1 MSSEPTET
9 SVYVHFPWCA
19 RKCPYC
25 DFATEP
31 MRSDALPHDAYAD
44 ALLRELDARTES
56 LQGRALK
63 SVFFQLAD

>member
-31 MRSDALPHDAYAD
+31 MRSERLPHDAYAD
-44 ALLRELDARTES
+44 ALLRELDAR
-56 LQGRALK
+56 
-63 SVFFQLAD
+63 ADRFDRTAR